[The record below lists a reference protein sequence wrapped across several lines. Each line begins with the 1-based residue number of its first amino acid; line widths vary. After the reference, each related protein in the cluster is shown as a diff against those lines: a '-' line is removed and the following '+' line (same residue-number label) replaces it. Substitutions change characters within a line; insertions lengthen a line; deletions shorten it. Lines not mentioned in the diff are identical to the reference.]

1 MEHLD
6 AEKADGT
13 GPLLDAK
20 AERSDGRTPSLPSWP
35 FLAATVA
42 VVTSGGLV
50 WVYREPLTMVKDWV
64 TNEAAVARDGFL
76 DYSTDDPLRYVA
88 ILGLTLGGFGVVLWL
103 GTWWLAESGLF
114 FVRTPAS
121 KKSVFGKA
129 LGVALGVLSLVLY
142 VSDVWSDVLVAILLM
157 STANYIWSCQSI
169 FLLLLQYGIV
179 HSRVCEWWGKEAPR
193 YRRNEKGE
201 FIDEQGNE
209 CDPDEARLP
218 FTWSQWF
225 AWMPGVLVLDA
236 VMLLEA
242 FGVLRLLKE
251 LGRVKKDEDGEDVY
265 ENGKYVYVYGKRVG
279 EWAETWHP
287 RLEKFLPTYKA
298 TRIIAEVGAESTPQA
313 VLQAYIFVRVMG
325 GGGAQLAAHAAM
337 QTHASILPISL
348 AISVVN
354 LLKVWLELLYAARTA
369 KVPVEAVLVQIWEM
383 GAGKLPL
390 DAIRRSTID
399 YLEWGEP
406 IPEAEWNLLVD
417 AFLQNTSLTEVY
429 LECSMT
435 ANQAASLA
443 AVMTKGAMPQLQ
455 TLKCVCPAPLVSPA
469 LARASRADPAP
480 MCVCVY
486 AQLGLQPDLR
496 R

>member
-20 AERSDGRTPSLPSWP
+20 AERSDGRTPSLLSWP
-35 FLAATVA
+35 ILAATGA

-179 HSRVCEWWGKEAPR
+179 HSRVCEWWGKLDRFRE
-193 YRRNEKGE
+193 NEEGECIDEKG
-201 FIDEQGNE
+201 NE
-209 CDPDEARLP
+209 TYDLDEARLP

-251 LGRVKKDEDGEDVY
+251 FGRRQKDEDGEDVY
-265 ENGKYVYVYGKRVG
+265 DDNGYVYVYGKRVG

-313 VLQAYIFVRVMG
+313 VLQAYIFVRVMGG

-390 DAIRRSTID
+390 DAIRRSTIEQ
-399 YLEWGEP
+399 LEWSKP

-417 AFLQNTSLTEVY
+417 AFLQNTSLTLVN
-429 LECSMT
+429 LLGCSMT

-443 AVMTKGAMPQLQ
+443 AVITKGAMPQLKY
-455 TLKCVCPAPLVSPA
+455 L
-469 LARASRADPAP
+469 
-480 MCVCVY
+480 
-486 AQLGLQPDLR
+486 
-496 R
+496 

>member
-13 GPLLDAK
+13 GALLDAK

-193 YRRNEKGE
+193 YRKNEKGQD
-201 FIDEQGNE
+201 IDEKGNK
-209 CDPDEARLP
+209 CGPDKARLP
-218 FTWSQWF
+218 ISWSQWF

-251 LGRVKKDEDGEDVY
+251 LGRIKED
-265 ENGKYVYVYGKRVG
+265 ENGYYVFDDNDDPVYVYGKRVG
-279 EWAETWHP
+279 EWAETWHN

-313 VLQAYIFVRVMG
+313 VLQAYIFVRVMGG

-390 DAIRRSTID
+390 DAIRRSTIER
-399 YLEWGEP
+399 LGWGEP

-417 AFLQNTSLTEVY
+417 AFLQNTSLTWVR
-429 LECSMT
+429 LASCSMT

-443 AVMTKGAMPQLQ
+443 AVITKGAMPQLKE
-455 TLKCVCPAPLVSPA
+455 L
-469 LARASRADPAP
+469 
-480 MCVCVY
+480 
-486 AQLGLQPDLR
+486 
-496 R
+496 